1 MPLLIQRS
9 PFLLVS
15 LKSPRWKSTM
25 KFWFVPYVFLWINT
39 LAANAFANLP
49 ESSQWQFKVL
59 LDNREIGTHHFTVT
73 DSNGQQTIQTEAS
86 FDVNVLFI
94 NLYRYRH
101 QSTEVW
107 QGNCLRSID
116 SETNANGKPFLVAG
130 KLVAGQAKDN
140 YFQVSTAIVEK
151 ELPPCIMTF
160 AYWNPAFLAEDKLL
174 NSQTGIYEDVT
185 ITRLGEESFQFNGKP
200 VVAIKYHI
208 DLKAGP
214 ITLWY
219 SANNF
224 RWLAL
229 ESVAAGGRI
238 LRYEPLTITSNGGD
252 AASIADSQQ

>member
-1 MPLLIQRS
+1 MKIWFFS
-9 PFLLVS
+9 FIFLLTINAAA
-15 LKSPRWKSTM
+15 KPSP
-25 KFWFVPYVFLWINT
+25 
-39 LAANAFANLP
+39 
-49 ESSQWQFKVL
+49 SSQWQFKVL

-107 QGNCLRSID
+107 QGNCLRSIN
-116 SETNANGKPFLVAG
+116 SETDANGKPFLVTGKLIAG
-130 KLVAGQAKDN
+130 QLVAGQSNDN
-140 YFQVSTAIVEK
+140 YFQINTASAEK

-185 ITRLGEESFQFNGKP
+185 ITRIGEESLQLDGET
-200 VVAIKYHI
+200 VAAVKYLI

-219 SANNF
+219 AASNF

-238 LRYEPLTITSNGGD
+238 LRYEPLTITSNSND
-252 AASIADSQQ
+252 PASAADSVVSQIISQ

>member
-1 MPLLIQRS
+1 MKAWLFPFV
-9 PFLLVS
+9 FLLTTSVIA
-15 LKSPRWKSTM
+15 SPSQ
-25 KFWFVPYVFLWINT
+25 
-39 LAANAFANLP
+39 
-49 ESSQWQFKVL
+49 SSQWQFKVL
-59 LDNREIGTHHFTVT
+59 LDNREIGTHHFTLSE
-73 DSNGQQTIQTEAS
+73 SNGRQTIQTEAR
-86 FDVNVLFI
+86 FDVKVLFV

-116 SETNANGKPFLVAG
+116 SETDANGKPFLVAG
-130 KLVAGQAKDN
+130 KLVTGEVKDN
-140 YFQVSTAIVEK
+140 YFQVSTANAEK

-160 AYWNPAFLAEDKLL
+160 AYWNPVFLEKDKLL

-185 ITRLGEESFQFNGKP
+185 ITRLGEESFQFNGKA
-200 VVAIKYHI
+200 VDSIKYHI

-219 SANNF
+219 SANDF

-238 LRYEPLTITSNGGD
+238 LRYEPLTISFNSSD
-252 AASIADSQQ
+252 PASAADSVVSQIISQ

>member
-1 MPLLIQRS
+1 MKIWFFFFI
-9 PFLLVS
+9 FLLTVNAAA
-15 LKSPRWKSTM
+15 SPSQ
-25 KFWFVPYVFLWINT
+25 
-39 LAANAFANLP
+39 
-49 ESSQWQFKVL
+49 SSQWQFKVL
-59 LDNREIGTHHFTVT
+59 LDNREIGTHHFTVSE
-73 DSNGQQTIQTEAS
+73 SNGQQTIQTDAS
-86 FDVNVLFI
+86 FDVKVLFI

-107 QGNCLRSID
+107 QDNCLRSID
-116 SETNANGKPFLVAG
+116 SVTDANGKPFLVEG
-130 KLVAGQAKDN
+130 NLVAGQAKAN
-140 YFQVSTAIVEK
+140 YFQVNTASTET
-151 ELPPCIMTF
+151 ELPPCVMTF
-160 AYWNPAFLAEDKLL
+160 AYWNPIFLDEEKLL

-185 ITRLGEESFQFNGKP
+185 ITRIGEESLQLDGEA
-200 VVAIKYHI
+200 VAAVKYLI
-208 DLKAGP
+208 DLKVGP

>member
-1 MPLLIQRS
+1 MRFWFAPFV
-9 PFLLVS
+9 FLL
-15 LKSPRWKSTM
+15 T
-25 KFWFVPYVFLWINT
+25 IN
-39 LAANAFANLP
+39 AVANP
-49 ESSQWQFKVL
+49 SQPSQWQFKVL
-59 LDNREIGTHHFTVT
+59 LDNREVGTHHFTVT

-86 FDVNVLFI
+86 FDVKILFV

-116 SETNANGKPFLVAG
+116 SETDANGKPFLVAG
-130 KLVAGQAKDN
+130 KLVAGQLVTGQAKDN
-140 YFQVSTAIVEK
+140 YFQVSTAIAEK

-160 AYWNPAFLAEDKLL
+160 AYWNPAFLVEDKLL

-185 ITRLGEESFQFNGKP
+185 ITRLGEESFQFNGKA
-200 VVAIKYHI
+200 VDSIKYHI

-219 SANNF
+219 SANDF

-238 LRYEPLTITSNGGD
+238 LRYEPLTISFNSSD
-252 AASIADSQQ
+252 PASAADSVASQIISQ

>member
-1 MPLLIQRS
+1 MKIWFFFFI
-9 PFLLVS
+9 FLLTVNAAA
-15 LKSPRWKSTM
+15 SPSQ
-25 KFWFVPYVFLWINT
+25 
-39 LAANAFANLP
+39 
-49 ESSQWQFKVL
+49 SSQWQFKVL
-59 LDNREIGTHHFTVT
+59 LDNREIGTHHFTVSE
-73 DSNGQQTIQTEAS
+73 SNGQQTIQTDAS
-86 FDVNVLFI
+86 FDVKVLFI

-107 QGNCLRSID
+107 QDNCLRSID
-116 SETNANGKPFLVAG
+116 SVTDANGKPFLVEG
-130 KLVAGQAKDN
+130 NLVAGQAKAN
-140 YFQVSTAIVEK
+140 YFQVNTAGTET
-151 ELPPCIMTF
+151 ELPPCVMTF
-160 AYWNPAFLAEDKLL
+160 AYWNPIFLDEEKLL

-185 ITRLGEESFQFNGKP
+185 ITRIGEESLQLDGEA
-200 VVAIKYHI
+200 VAAVKYLI
-208 DLKAGP
+208 DLKVGP

>member
-1 MPLLIQRS
+1 MKIWFFFFI
-9 PFLLVS
+9 FLLTVNAAA
-15 LKSPRWKSTM
+15 SPSQ
-25 KFWFVPYVFLWINT
+25 
-39 LAANAFANLP
+39 
-49 ESSQWQFKVL
+49 SSQWQFKVL
-59 LDNREIGTHHFTVT
+59 LDNREIGTHHFTVSE
-73 DSNGQQTIQTEAS
+73 SNGRQTIQTDAS
-86 FDVNVLFI
+86 FDVNVFFV

-107 QGNCLRSID
+107 QDNCLRSID
-116 SETNANGKPFLVAG
+116 SVTDANGKPFLVAG

-140 YFQVSTAIVEK
+140 YFQVNTADAEK

-185 ITRLGEESFQFNGKP
+185 ITRIGEESLQLDGEA
-200 VVAIKYHI
+200 VAAVKYLI
-208 DLKAGP
+208 DLKVGP

-252 AASIADSQQ
+252 ASVDC

>member
-1 MPLLIQRS
+1 MKIWFFFFI
-9 PFLLVS
+9 FLLTVNAAA
-15 LKSPRWKSTM
+15 SPSQ
-25 KFWFVPYVFLWINT
+25 
-39 LAANAFANLP
+39 
-49 ESSQWQFKVL
+49 SSQWQFKVL
-59 LDNREIGTHHFTVT
+59 LDNREIGTHHFTVSE
-73 DSNGQQTIQTEAS
+73 SNGRQTIQTDAS
-86 FDVNVLFI
+86 FDVNVFFV

-107 QGNCLRSID
+107 QDNCLRSID
-116 SETNANGKPFLVAG
+116 SVTDANGKPFLVEG
-130 KLVAGQAKDN
+130 NLVAGQAKAN
-140 YFQVSTAIVEK
+140 YFQVNTAGTET
-151 ELPPCIMTF
+151 ELPPCVMTF
-160 AYWNPAFLAEDKLL
+160 AYWNPIFLDEEKLL

-185 ITRLGEESFQFNGKP
+185 ITRLGEVSLQLDGEA
-200 VVAIKYHI
+200 VAAVKYLI
-208 DLKAGP
+208 DLKVGP

>member
-1 MPLLIQRS
+1 MKIWFFS
-9 PFLLVS
+9 FIFLLTV
-15 LKSPRWKSTM
+15 
-25 KFWFVPYVFLWINT
+25 NA
-39 LAANAFANLP
+39 AANP
-49 ESSQWQFKVL
+49 SQSSQWQFKVL
-59 LDNREIGTHHFTVT
+59 LDDREIGTHHFTVSE
-73 DSNGQQTIQTEAS
+73 SNGQQTIQTEAS

-116 SETNANGKPFLVAG
+116 SETDANGKPFLVAGKLVAG

-140 YFQVSTAIVEK
+140 YFQINTASAEK

-160 AYWNPAFLAEDKLL
+160 AYWNPAFLAEEKLL

-185 ITRLGEESFQFNGKP
+185 ITRIGEESFQLNGKS

-219 SANNF
+219 SANDF

-238 LRYEPLTITSNGGD
+238 LRYEPLTITSNSSD
-252 AASIADSQQ
+252 PASTADSVVSQIINH

>member
-1 MPLLIQRS
+1 MKIWFFFFI
-9 PFLLVS
+9 FLLTVNAAA
-15 LKSPRWKSTM
+15 SPSQ
-25 KFWFVPYVFLWINT
+25 
-39 LAANAFANLP
+39 
-49 ESSQWQFKVL
+49 SSQWQFKVL
-59 LDNREIGTHHFTVT
+59 LDNREIGTHHFTVSE
-73 DSNGQQTIQTEAS
+73 SNGRQTIQTDAS
-86 FDVNVLFI
+86 FDVNVFFV

-107 QGNCLRSID
+107 QDNCLRSID
-116 SETNANGKPFLVAG
+116 SVTDANGKPFLVEG
-130 KLVAGQAKDN
+130 NLVAGQAKAN
-140 YFQVSTAIVEK
+140 YFQVNTAGTET
-151 ELPPCIMTF
+151 ELPPCVMTF
-160 AYWNPAFLAEDKLL
+160 AYWNPIFLDEEKLL

>member
-1 MPLLIQRS
+1 MKIWFFFFI
-9 PFLLVS
+9 FLLTVNAAA
-15 LKSPRWKSTM
+15 SPSQ
-25 KFWFVPYVFLWINT
+25 
-39 LAANAFANLP
+39 
-49 ESSQWQFKVL
+49 SSQWQFKVL
-59 LDNREIGTHHFTVT
+59 LDNREIGTHHFTVSE
-73 DSNGQQTIQTEAS
+73 SNGRQTIQTDAS
-86 FDVNVLFI
+86 FDVNVFFV

-107 QGNCLRSID
+107 QDNCLRSID
-116 SETNANGKPFLVAG
+116 SVTDANGKPFLVEG
-130 KLVAGQAKDN
+130 NLVAGQAKDN
-140 YFQVSTAIVEK
+140 YFQVNTANAEK

-185 ITRLGEESFQFNGKP
+185 ITRIGEESLQLDGEA
-200 VVAIKYHI
+200 VAAVKYLI

>member
-1 MPLLIQRS
+1 MKIWFFFFI
-9 PFLLVS
+9 FLLTVNAAA
-15 LKSPRWKSTM
+15 SPSQ
-25 KFWFVPYVFLWINT
+25 
-39 LAANAFANLP
+39 
-49 ESSQWQFKVL
+49 SSQWQFKVL
-59 LDNREIGTHHFTVT
+59 LDNREIGTHHFTVSE
-73 DSNGQQTIQTEAS
+73 SNGQQTIQTDAS
-86 FDVNVLFI
+86 FDVKVLFV

-116 SETNANGKPFLVAG
+116 SETDANGKPFLVAG

-185 ITRLGEESFQFNGKP
+185 ITRIGEESLQLDGEA
-200 VVAIKYHI
+200 VAAVKYLI
-208 DLKAGP
+208 DLKVGP

>member
-1 MPLLIQRS
+1 MDSKPSKPMPALMLM
-9 PFLLVS
+9 S
-15 LKSPRWKSTM
+15 L
-25 KFWFVPYVFLWINT
+25 FV
-39 LAANAFANLP
+39 
-49 ESSQWQFKVL
+49 
-59 LDNREIGTHHFTVT
+59 
-73 DSNGQQTIQTEAS
+73 
-86 FDVNVLFI
+86 

-107 QGNCLRSID
+107 QDNCLRSID
-116 SETNANGKPFLVAG
+116 SVTDANGKPFLVEG
-130 KLVAGQAKDN
+130 NLVAGQAKAN
-140 YFQVSTAIVEK
+140 YFQVNTAGTET
-151 ELPPCIMTF
+151 ELPPCVMTF
-160 AYWNPAFLAEDKLL
+160 AYWNPIFLDEEKLL

-185 ITRLGEESFQFNGKP
+185 ITRIGEESLQLDGEA
-200 VVAIKYHI
+200 VAAVKYLI

>member
-1 MPLLIQRS
+1 MRFWFAPFV
-9 PFLLVS
+9 FLL
-15 LKSPRWKSTM
+15 T
-25 KFWFVPYVFLWINT
+25 IN
-39 LAANAFANLP
+39 ASANP
-49 ESSQWQFKVL
+49 SQPSQWQFKVL

-86 FDVNVLFI
+86 FDVKILFV

-116 SETNANGKPFLVAG
+116 SETDANGKPFLVAG
-130 KLVAGQAKDN
+130 KLVAGQLVTGQAKDN
-140 YFQVSTAIVEK
+140 YFQVSTAIAEK

-160 AYWNPAFLAEDKLL
+160 AYWNPAFLVEDKLL

-185 ITRLGEESFQFNGKP
+185 ITRLGEESFQFNGNA
-200 VVAIKYHI
+200 VDSIKYHI

-219 SANNF
+219 SANDF

-238 LRYEPLTITSNGGD
+238 LRYEPLTISFNSSD
-252 AASIADSQQ
+252 PASAADSVASQIISQ

>member
-1 MPLLIQRS
+1 
-9 PFLLVS
+9 
-15 LKSPRWKSTM
+15 M

-59 LDNREIGTHHFTVT
+59 LDNREIGTHHFTV
-73 DSNGQQTIQTEAS
+73 SEANGRQTIQTDAS
-86 FDVNVLFI
+86 FDVNVFFV

-116 SETNANGKPFLVAG
+116 SETDANGKPFLVEG
-130 KLVAGQAKDN
+130 NLVAGQSNDN
-140 YFQVSTAIVEK
+140 YFRVNTAGTET
-151 ELPPCIMTF
+151 ELPPCVMTF
-160 AYWNPAFLAEDKLL
+160 AYWNPIFLDEEKLL

-185 ITRLGEESFQFNGKP
+185 ITRLGEESFQFNGKA
-200 VVAIKYHI
+200 VDSIKYHI

-219 SANNF
+219 SANDF

-229 ESVAAGGRI
+229 ESLAAGGRI
-238 LRYEPLTITSNGGD
+238 LRYEPLTITSNSSGP
-252 AASIADSQQ
+252 ASAADSVVSQIISQ

>member
-1 MPLLIQRS
+1 MR
-9 PFLLVS
+9 
-15 LKSPRWKSTM
+15 
-25 KFWFVPYVFLWINT
+25 FWFIPFVFLFT
-39 LAANAFANLP
+39 TSVAANASQP
-49 ESSQWQFKVL
+49 SQWQFKVL
-59 LDNREIGTHHFTVT
+59 LDNREIGTHHFTVSE
-73 DSNGQQTIQTEAS
+73 SNGQQTIQTEAS

-107 QGNCLRSID
+107 QGNCLRSIN
-116 SETNANGKPFLVAG
+116 SETDANGKPFLVAG
-130 KLVAGQAKDN
+130 KLVAGQANDN
-140 YFQVSTAIVEK
+140 YFQINTVSAEK

-160 AYWNPAFLAEDKLL
+160 AYWNPAFLAEEKLL

-185 ITRLGEESFQFNGKP
+185 ITRLGEESFQLNGKP

-238 LRYEPLTITSNGGD
+238 LRYEPLTITSNSSD
-252 AASIADSQQ
+252 PASTADSVVSQIINH

>member
-1 MPLLIQRS
+1 MKIWFFFFI
-9 PFLLVS
+9 FLLTVNAAA
-15 LKSPRWKSTM
+15 SPSQ
-25 KFWFVPYVFLWINT
+25 
-39 LAANAFANLP
+39 
-49 ESSQWQFKVL
+49 SSQWQFKVL
-59 LDNREIGTHHFTVT
+59 LDNREIGTHHFTVSE
-73 DSNGQQTIQTEAS
+73 SNGQQTIQTDAS
-86 FDVNVLFI
+86 FDVKVLFV

-140 YFQVSTAIVEK
+140 YFQVNTANAEK

-185 ITRLGEESFQFNGKP
+185 ITRIGEESLQLDGEA
-200 VVAIKYHI
+200 VAAVKYLI